1 MKKIL
6 ATALALTLTFGAFS
20 LPVIENDFGVA
31 DKFSIA
37 ASAEQYG
44 DFWYDVLDDGTAEI
58 TGYNQS
64 SSTVTIPSTINGKK
78 VTRIGDEALS
88 DYLNITNVIIP
99 NGVTSIGS
107 KAFSGCYNLKNV
119 TIPSSVT
126 SIGSKAFMACF
137 SLKNITVDSNNKN
150 YVIKDGVLFNKKQT
164 NLICCPAGSKGTYTI
179 PSTVTSIEE
188 DAFGGCYKIT
198 SIIIPSSIKSIGDC
212 AFEACGITSVTIPNS
227 VTSIGKD
234 AFSGCS
240 DLASVTIPSSVTS
253 IGDGAFGGCSGLTSI
268 TIPKSVK
275 SIGNGT
281 FYGCDKLTSI
291 TIPDGVKSIGDSAFE
306 FCSSLTSITIPS
318 SVTSIGDSVFE
329 YCKKLTNITIPNS
342 VTSIG
347 DYAFRYCE
355 SLTRI
360 TIPNSVTSIGYD
372 AFSNCSKL
380 IDINIPSSVTSIA
393 YGTFSWCANLKS
405 VTIPSSVT
413 SIEEDAFYGCNN
425 LNDVYYNGTKS
436 EWENI
441 EISNLYNDPLTNATI
456 HYNSTG
462 DNYTQK
468 EISSCTISL
477 PTATQY
483 FRGTRIRPVVTI
495 KDGTKV
501 LKSGTDYTV
510 SYTNN
515 LSVGKAT
522 VTITGKGD
530 YTGTVTKNFNIV
542 QRSIGNCD
550 VELGAA
556 NYYFNGTRIKPSV
569 KVYCNGT
576 EMYNG
581 NYTVAYSNNLS
592 AGTATITLTG
602 KKNLKG
608 TVTKTF
614 KINPRNIANCTIS
627 LTKNSANKYQPNVAV
642 KIGSNTIYNGNY
654 TVKYTTSADKKTVKV
669 TITGKGNLAG
679 TTTKTYTV

>member
-20 LPVIENDFGVA
+20 LPVIENDFA
-31 DKFSIA
+31 TANKFSIS
-37 ASAEQYG
+37 ASAEEYG

-58 TGYNQS
+58 TRYFGDS
-64 SSTVTIPSTINGKK
+64 ETVTIPNTINGK
-78 VTRIGDEALS
+78 
-88 DYLNITNVIIP
+88 
-99 NGVTSIGS
+99 
-107 KAFSGCYNLKNV
+107 
-119 TIPSSVT
+119 SVT
-126 SIGSKAFMACF
+126 SIGDNVFVFNEKLLNVTIPASVTSIRDYAFRDCD
-137 SLKNITVDSNNKN
+137 SLKNITVNSNNKN
-150 YVIKDGVLFNKKQT
+150 YTSKDGVLFNKEKT
-164 NLICCPAGSKGTYTI
+164 TLICCPIGNERTTY
-179 PSTVTSIEE
+179 
-188 DAFGGCYKIT
+188 
-198 SIIIPSSIKSIGDC
+198 
-212 AFEACGITSVTIPNS
+212 TIPNS
-227 VTSIGKD
+227 VTSIGNR
-234 AFSGCS
+234 AFYDCFNLESIS
-240 DLASVTIPSSVTS
+240 IPSSVTS
-253 IGDGAFGGCSGLTSI
+253 IGDGAFQACSGFTDITIPASVTSIGGNVFYDCSSLADITIPNSVISIGGAAFCGCSELTSI
-268 TIPKSVK
+268 TIP
-275 SIGNGT
+275 
-281 FYGCDKLTSI
+281 
-291 TIPDGVKSIGDSAFE
+291 A
-306 FCSSLTSITIPS
+306 
-318 SVTSIGDSVFE
+318 SVTSIGVNVFLN
-329 YCKKLTNITIPNS
+329 CRSLKNITVNSNNKNYTSKDGVLFNKAKTTIIRCPVGNERTTYSIPS
-342 VTSIG
+342 SISRIE
-347 DYAFRYCE
+347 DNAFAGCYNL
-355 SLTRI
+355 SSI
-360 TIPNSVTSIGYD
+360 TIPNSVTSIGYY
-372 AFSNCSKL
+372 AFSGCSSL
-380 IDINIPSSVTSIA
+380 T
-393 YGTFSWCANLKS
+393 S
-405 VTIPSSVT
+405 VTIPASVSNIGDCVFGNCSSLTSVTIPNGVT
-413 SIEEDAFYGCNN
+413 SIGYYAFSDCSSLTDITIPNSVKSIKFAAFYNSNN
-425 LNDVYYNGTKS
+425 LKDIYYKGS
-436 EWENI
+436 EAEWKNI
-441 EISNLYNDPLTNATI
+441 VIGDDNYPLTNATI

-462 DNYTQK
+462 DSDTQK

-495 KDGTKV
+495 KDGNKV
-501 LKSGTDYTV
+501 LKSGTDYTI

-530 YTGTVTKNFNIV
+530 YKGTVTKNFDIV

-627 LTKNSANKYQPNVAV
+627 LTKNSDNEYQPTAAV
-642 KIGSNTIYNGNY
+642 KIDSNTIDSENY

-669 TITGKGNLAG
+669 TITGKKNLTG
-679 TTTKTYTV
+679 SVTKTYTVQ